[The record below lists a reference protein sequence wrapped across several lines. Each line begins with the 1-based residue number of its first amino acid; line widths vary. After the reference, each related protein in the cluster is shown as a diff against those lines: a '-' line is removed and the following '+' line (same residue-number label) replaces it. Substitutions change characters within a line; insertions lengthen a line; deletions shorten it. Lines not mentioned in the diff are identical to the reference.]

1 MNNAALDT
9 RPRLAGGGGRL
20 QTGRDSRQAGDKS
33 CLSKRFLMQRTD
45 FFCAPAGHTN
55 GEGTAGGRG
64 AGGRGTAVVASP
76 VGNFVLL
83 FCSFLCSTL

>member
-45 FFCAPAGHTN
+45 FFALLQDTQMEKAQQEE
-55 GEGTAGGRG
+55 EGQEAEGQQQ
-64 AGGRGTAVVASP
+64 
-76 VGNFVLL
+76 
-83 FCSFLCSTL
+83 